1 MNLDNSGLHQLV
13 ATKLHDAGQLYTQKR
28 RKLVD
33 ALSQA
38 GPCTRPELLEFSDGI
53 AQSSAY
59 RNLTVLEEMGVV
71 RRLVHHGEYGRWEL
85 SEELTGHHHHHLV
98 CDSCDIVID
107 VELPTHIEHLM
118 DEAFETAAIRS
129 KFTVDRHNID
139 IVGTCAN
146 CQETAQA

>member
-1 MNLDNSGLHQLV
+1 MKSNSSALHDLV
-13 ATKLHDAGQLYTQKR
+13 ALKLGNAGQVYTQKR
-28 RKLVD
+28 RALVE
-33 ALSQA
+33 ALLNA
-38 GPCTRPELLEFSDGI
+38 GPCALPELLLSGEGI

-98 CDSCDIVID
+98 CNSCDVVID

-118 DEAFETAAIRS
+118 DEEFERAAKGS
-129 KFTVDRHNID
+129 KFAVDRHNID

-146 CQETAQA
+146 CQETTQA

>member
-1 MNLDNSGLHQLV
+1 MKFSNTTLHDLVASKLDN
-13 ATKLHDAGQLYTQKR
+13 AGQVYTQKR
-28 RKLVD
+28 RALVE
-33 ALSQA
+33 ALSNA
-38 GPCTRPELLEFSDGI
+38 GPCTLPELLLCGEGI

-98 CDSCDIVID
+98 CHSCDVVID

-118 DEAFETAAIRS
+118 DEAFETAALGS

-139 IVGTCAN
+139 IVGTCAD